1 MIWFQNAYLN
11 KLKVKGDKKSV
22 LPVSFDAERLD
33 SADEVEIQIDS
44 ADKTAEKVEELT
56 DRYRI
61 ESGEVDIG
69 SW

>member
-1 MIWFQNAYLN
+1 M
-11 KLKVKGDKKSV
+11 

-44 ADKTAEKVEELT
+44 ADKTAEKVEQLT
-56 DRYRI
+56 DRDRI

-69 SW
+69 SG